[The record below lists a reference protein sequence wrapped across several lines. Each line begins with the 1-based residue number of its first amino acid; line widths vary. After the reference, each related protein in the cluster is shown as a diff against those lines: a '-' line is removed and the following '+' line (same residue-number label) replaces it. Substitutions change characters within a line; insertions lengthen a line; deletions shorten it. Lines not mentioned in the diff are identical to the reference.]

1 MAGQHKNR
9 PASEHGPAG
18 NTAAPAGKETQPDNS
33 KCQGTAGNT
42 AGFGG
47 IEEGSSRQ
55 VGYEGS

>member
-9 PASEHGPAG
+9 PASEHGSAG
-18 NTAAPAGKETQPDNS
+18 NTAAPAGKETQADTS
-33 KCQGTAGNT
+33 KCVGVDNKCT
-42 AGFGG
+42 GFGG